1 MALHLVVFAAF
12 ADGAQLP
19 VTPLIRSDRLRAGGG
34 SADIRLTSWLRV
46 SLVDAEQASAVA
58 PLGCDTAWDRPRET
72 GRFPGVETADQVRDV
87 AEAGTPQNTG
97 GD

>member
-1 MALHLVVFAAF
+1 MLAK
-12 ADGAQLP
+12 
-19 VTPLIRSDRLRAGGG
+19 SDIQR
-34 SADIRLTSWLRV
+34 RLTFLGIAAPTKTHRYPNHQKIGQRSLRDF
-46 SLVDAEQASAVA
+46 SPMLVYRPA
-58 PLGCDTAWDRPRET
+58 PLGSDIAGDCARET